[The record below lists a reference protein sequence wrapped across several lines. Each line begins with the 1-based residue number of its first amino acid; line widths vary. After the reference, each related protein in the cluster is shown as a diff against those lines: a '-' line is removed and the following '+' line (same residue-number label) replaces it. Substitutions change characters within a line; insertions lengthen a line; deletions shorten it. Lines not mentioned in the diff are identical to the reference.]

1 MIYRIVIIHIIWY
14 FYPPRSWWSP
24 MTPWLLSQLFVFFV
38 TESLHIKHGGL
49 SIIQYSGLHITYIT
63 PCISLCSLEV
73 HKLVEPPHLLQS
85 VRAFDTLW
93 NLPEYLGASCSLA
106 CCLLNGADA
115 TYNVMESPGS
125 IGCRWRSLQW
135 GSKRSGQFR
144 SFRWV
149 FQWNLPR
156 KMATDCGFWWSSEDS
171 WGFECWNML
180 RVTLVSDTCCD
191 YLWLWL
197 ILEIWVQTIASQRVC
212 NGFVKSRPKYAPAF
226 LDPEIQDVFPTYAS
240 SCCF

>member
-1 MIYRIVIIHIIWY
+1 MIHIIWY

-115 TYNVMESPGS
+115 SYKVMESPGS
-125 IGCRWRSLQW
+125 IGCRWRSLHW